1 MIACERQDFELS
13 MSRNK
18 EWLKNLISSSVGKN
32 KGKLINSTNK
42 KCQSSETKFNG
53 QLWYE
58 QHSEYLNYNVRYL
71 HDQSW

>member
-18 EWLKNLISSSVGKN
+18 ERLKNLISSSVGKN

-53 QLWYE
+53 QL
-58 QHSEYLNYNVRYL
+58 
-71 HDQSW
+71 